1 MAGWFAAARFG
12 LFVHWD
18 HASRQGLEL
27 SWPLVGGLFA
37 LPKCQSVS
45 VAEYHAS
52 AVDFDPHDWDARE
65 LARTA
70 RAAGM
75 QYAVFTAK
83 HHAGYASTRRS
94 GPSTP

>member
-1 MAGWFAAARFG
+1 MSGGFAAARFG
-12 LFVHWD
+12 LLVHWD

-65 LARTA
+65 RARTA